1 VINYIQDYTGGYDMG
16 SATLKER
23 LIEDIGALPG
33 KTVREVADF
42 VDYLKLREDRWFLD
56 YADKRAA
63 DAKAQKKAGKKFIR
77 LEELQKER
85 Q

>member
-1 VINYIQDYTGGYDMG
+1 MGGGYDMG
-16 SATLKER
+16 SAILKKR
-23 LIEDIGALPG
+23 LIEDIGTLSE

-42 VDYLKLREDRWFLD
+42 VGYLKLREDRWFID

-63 DAKAQKKAGKKFIR
+63 EAKEQKKAGKKFIR
-77 LEELQKER
+77 LEDLQKEH